1 MGFVGSYNEKCVL
14 VPCINN
20 CLYIYLK
27 RYNNFYCKKLLFSY
41 YCQQSKKFLVH
52 SHHRGVKRC
61 NLSNIFVGSIIVSE
75 EESGSHWQQNDYKGF
90 SPSVDWHNVDF
101 RSAPAIQELPV
112 ISAIGEPANGASVRL
127 VDGKLHLKGR
137 SIF

>member
-1 MGFVGSYNEKCVL
+1 M
-14 VPCINN
+14 
-20 CLYIYLK
+20 
-27 RYNNFYCKKLLFSY
+27 
-41 YCQQSKKFLVH
+41 KFLVH
-52 SHHRGVKRC
+52 SHHRVVKRC